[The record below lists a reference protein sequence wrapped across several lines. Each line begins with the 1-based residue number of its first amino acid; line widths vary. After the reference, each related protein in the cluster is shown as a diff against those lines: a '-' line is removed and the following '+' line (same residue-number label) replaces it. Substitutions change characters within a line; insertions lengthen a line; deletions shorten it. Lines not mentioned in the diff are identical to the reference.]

1 MRLIQQQGKELAIV
15 KGTMILDGHSF
26 KQNFAAS
33 NHSDNQMLNK
43 LVSNERYLYGL
54 NKTIH
59 SSIQDHQ
66 TNNEKLIRMF
76 RVILNQDN
84 QVVQAFNNNSVVRS
98 NAWKNSF
105 TNDQRMI
112 NIVKSLNMTLSK
124 MNVKLVNQMTDVFN
138 AYLDNINAVRNNTL
152 ILKHME
158 ENLNQSR
165 SSILMSMKNLETLQ
179 KTNISHNNSLF
190 HDLQYKKLIEIEMG
204 KKILEYNRLVQDL
217 VDEHYPIKTK
227 QIKVVPQSP
236 WFDSEYKNMRTL
248 RRKAEKK
255 SKKTKLPAD
264 KEAFV
269 VLRKETTKLAMNKQK
284 EYYKRKISEC
294 NGQKELFNCVN
305 NLLDRKKD
313 CVIPEHTSPVELAN

>member
-15 KGTMILDGHSF
+15 KGTMILDGHAF

-124 MNVKLVNQMTDVFN
+124 MNVKLVNRMTDVFN
-138 AYLDNINAVRNNTL
+138 AYLDNINAVRNNTF

-165 SSILMSMKNLETLQ
+165 SSILMSMNNLETLQ

-190 HDLQYKKLIEIEMG
+190 HDLQYKKLIEIEKG
-204 KKILEYNRLVQDL
+204 KKTLEWYNVILFNF
-217 VDEHYPIKTK
+217 YPFST
-227 QIKVVPQSP
+227 
-236 WFDSEYKNMRTL
+236 TL
-248 RRKAEKK
+248 N
-255 SKKTKLPAD
+255 SYCFFIVGICSLFGCQNNGTCIIST
-264 KEAFV
+264 
-269 VLRKETTKLAMNKQK
+269 KETKCICSDGYSGSKCET
-284 EYYKRKISEC
+284 RK
-294 NGQKELFNCVN
+294 
-305 NLLDRKKD
+305 
-313 CVIPEHTSPVELAN
+313 